1 MYSITK
7 LFFDFILSFSLLIIL
22 LPIVS
27 IISLIIF
34 FKSGSPIFF
43 IQKRIGKNGKS
54 FKMIKLRTMTVGP
67 SLSAENDEKRITNL
81 GRFLRKTSI
90 DEIPVLLNV
99 LKGEMSFV
107 GPRPMPVKYLTR
119 FNDFQIIRLKTR
131 PGITGLAQIN
141 GRNNLSWEERF
152 NLDVEYVKTRSF
164 KLDINILFKTVFV
177 VIKQSGVNAK
187 NSEIMPEFFGNKNDN
202 NE

>member
-22 LPIVS
+22 LPIMS

-43 IQKRIGKNGKS
+43 IQNRIGKNGKS
-54 FKMIKLRTMTVGP
+54 FKMIKLRTMTIGP
-67 SLSAENDEKRITNL
+67 SLSAENDETRITNL
-81 GRFLRKTSI
+81 GRFLRKTSM
-90 DEIPVLLNV
+90 DELPVLFNV
-99 LKGEMSFV
+99 LKGEMSLV

-164 KLDINILFKTVFV
+164 ILDINILFKTVFV

-187 NSEIMPEFFGNKNDN
+187 NSEIMPEFFGNKNDK